1 MTTRHMKTFKNM
13 HYDSTVPDKHFPIT
27 FIPNWIYYPI
37 DYQMSLDE
45 DLQFYMDKRVNPPVV
60 QDIPK
65 KKKRDLQ
72 SQECPPEYFKTP
84 SSRMTQ

>member
-1 MTTRHMKTFKNM
+1 MKTFKHM
-13 HYDSTVPDKHFPIT
+13 HSDSTVPNKHFPIT

-37 DYQMSLDE
+37 DYQMSLDGN
-45 DLQFYMDKRVNPPVV
+45 LHFYMDKRVNPPVV

-65 KKKRDLQ
+65 KEKRDLQ
-72 SQECPPEYFKTP
+72 SQKCPPKYFKTP